1 MAEQVKAADAPAPAL
16 SFGNFADKVASPSGG
31 FNFKAPEFN
40 TGNQGLFGAPTKF
53 GETADKK
60 EGDKKE
66 DEVERRVE
74 TSRHRADIASMAWG
88 ARHLISTQANPEAQ
102 ESTAEFTP
110 VVQLDEV
117 EVKTHE
123 EDEDVDFK
131 IRAKLFRFSETLLN
145 KGSGKKEWIERGVG
159 EVKLLKHRENSMVRV
174 LMRQEKTMKIICNH
188 VVDPRIELEPNV
200 GSDRSWV
207 WSAWDFS
214 SGELE
219 DTIFA
224 IRFGNSD
231 GAKEYKEAF
240 EKAKAHMKA
249 LKDGAD
255 GEANAEADAA
265 ADALAGLSAGA
276 DKEKP

>member
-1 MAEQVKAADAPAPAL
+1 MMDDAAARAPLRIDVHA
-16 SFGNFADKVASPSGG
+16 
-31 FNFKAPEFN
+31 
-40 TGNQGLFGAPTKF
+40 
-53 GETADKK
+53 
-60 EGDKKE
+60 GDKKE
-66 DEVERRVE
+66 EE
-74 TSRHRADIASMAWG
+74 
-88 ARHLISTQANPEAQ
+88 ANPEAQ

>member
-53 GETADKK
+53 GETDKK

-66 DEVERRVE
+66 DE
-74 TSRHRADIASMAWG
+74 
-88 ARHLISTQANPEAQ
+88 ANPEAQ

-231 GAKEYKEAF
+231 GAKEYKAAF